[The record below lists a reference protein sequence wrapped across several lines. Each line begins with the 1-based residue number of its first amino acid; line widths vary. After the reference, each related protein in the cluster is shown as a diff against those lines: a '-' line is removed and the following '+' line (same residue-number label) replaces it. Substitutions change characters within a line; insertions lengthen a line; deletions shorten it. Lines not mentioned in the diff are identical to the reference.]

1 MVNTVTSSSERQKY
15 KASMWSTEVRER
27 KSSFSSFLHCKQNRI
42 NNIESNILH
51 WWNSPQMGI

>member
-51 WWNSPQMGI
+51 